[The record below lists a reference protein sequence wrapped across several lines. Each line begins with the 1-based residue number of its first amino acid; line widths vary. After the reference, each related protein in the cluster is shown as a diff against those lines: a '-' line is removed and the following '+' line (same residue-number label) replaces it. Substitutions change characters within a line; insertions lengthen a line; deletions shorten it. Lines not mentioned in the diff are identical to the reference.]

1 MPYESIPGVKATYL
15 DGAFKIPNASSQPR
29 ILVVGPAESGLTN
42 EVFTIT
48 NVALAEAEFGT
59 STEVLK
65 FVHEAVAQGA
75 DNLAIIRSGGQQG
88 VWVFTDSN
96 SATLTITPEYRDD
109 DILGRYKLF
118 IENDSSNNRYMVYDS
133 TDEAWVYDS
142 SEILVLDEG
151 VVTVEDSGIDLFTLF
166 DKDDLTNASTLDS
179 VETADLAGLIT
190 DGDLSEDGTA
200 TASTAVAT
208 EGTDGQTVSRAE
220 RYAALSSTY
229 HLLDYRD
236 GDMIIPTDVFVDDDN
251 IRDDTNKTYAGTGS
265 TDAEKYGYYWKGIPE
280 AGSAE
285 DALGYVWQ
293 LRHKGSIYTYMSDCE
308 DYFTGVTAT
317 PVAATLTLNTDL
329 VVTALK
335 TGKGGNGVTVEID
348 ATGSAGPTVTIT
360 ETDFGIDILV
370 TDDGTEFTDE
380 AVIQINAALALKTLR
395 SGVLASTLLLASG
408 GDAATA
414 IVTVA
419 KANLASGTGGAI
431 LTHAD
436 LTGDSIPTAV
446 STAFTAGEDSE
457 LREDNF
463 GHQLAT
469 FCHVASTNWAQI
481 ISAISFKEPSSGYS
495 RAKIANW
502 IGVLP
507 EFTDDGTDVY
517 IDSPSENGS
526 GVLGHRLIS
535 GESVTSDG
543 YRSGQVDNGNTTDG
557 YAYGGF
563 ILTEGASLPNGND
576 WPYGINDA
584 DEREDSGGAVV
595 DIGRHLFVTYDWP
608 ILTNGYD
615 GGTSYR
621 GSVAATFLGKVA
633 GMPENE
639 EPIGLNGT
647 VVKVQKP
654 TRVHSTQIN
663 DLAQVRII
671 GIRRD
676 TSGTL
681 IFTTAKNVAHP
692 DSDYTRLSTIRSV
705 NRMLTGI
712 RALARPYIG
721 KAFSAQNLASLQ
733 AAIDGFIVSERTAG
747 MHQGATS
754 RIEYTRED
762 RIMGRLT
769 IKLRMVP
776 PFSIESIT
784 VETSLAADES
794 EL

>member
-15 DGAFKIPNASSQPR
+15 DGAFKIPTASGQPR

-42 EVFTIT
+42 EVFTVT
-48 NVALAEAEFGT
+48 NVALAENEFGAD
-59 STEVLK
+59 TEVLK

-75 DNLAIIRSGGQQG
+75 DNLAIIRSGGKQG
-88 VWVFTDSN
+88 SWVFTDSD

-118 IENDSSNNRYMVYDS
+118 ISNDGSDNRYMVYDA
-133 TDEAWVYDS
+133 TDENWVYDS
-142 SEILVLDEG
+142 DEVLVLDEG
-151 VVTVEDSGIDLFTLF
+151 IVIVEDSGIDLFTLF
-166 DKDDLTNASTLDS
+166 DKDDIAAADTLD
-179 VETADLAGLIT
+179 VVATGDFT
-190 DGDLSEDGTA
+190 VDGSA
-200 TASTAVAT
+200 TASSITAT

-236 GDMIIPTDVFVDDDN
+236 GDMIIPTDVYVDDEN
-251 IRDDTNKTYAGTGS
+251 IRDDTNKDAAGTGS
-265 TDAEKYGYYWKGIPE
+265 TDAENYGYYWKGVPE

-293 LRHKGSIYTYMSDCE
+293 YRYRGSIYTYMSDVE
-308 DYFTGVTAT
+308 DYFDGTDA
-317 PVAATLTLNTDL
+317 AATVTVNTDL
-329 VVTALK
+329 VLTAQK
-335 TGKGGNGVTVEID
+335 TGKGGNGVTITIVDDSTEGI
-348 ATGSAGPTVTIT
+348 TIT
-360 ETDFGIDILV
+360 ETDHGFDIV
-370 TDDGTEFTDE
+370 CNVDISGTPGYADTDALAT
-380 AVIQINAALALKTLR
+380 AINTALALTANTLR
-395 SGVLASTLLLASG
+395 SGVLPSTLVQ
-408 GDAATA
+408 AAGSTTTIIA
-414 IVTVA
+414 VA
-419 KANLASGTGGAI
+419 QTNLASGTGGAI
-431 LTHAD
+431 LTHQD

-446 STAFTAGEDSE
+446 STLFAAGADSE

-481 ISAISFKEPSSGYS
+481 IGSLSFKEPSEGYS
-495 RAKIANW
+495 RAKIATW
-502 IGVLP
+502 VGVLP

-517 IDSPSENGS
+517 IDSPSDNGS

-535 GESVTSDG
+535 GESLSSDG
-543 YRSGQVDNGNTTDG
+543 YRSGQVDNGNSTDG
-557 YAYGGF
+557 YAWGGF

-595 DIGRHLFVTYDWP
+595 DIGKHLFVTYDWP
-608 ILTNGYD
+608 ILTNGYN

-633 GMPENE
+633 TMPENE
-639 EPIGLNGT
+639 EPIGINGA
-647 VVKVQKP
+647 VAKLQAP

-663 DLAQVRII
+663 DLAEARII

-692 DSDYTRLSTIRSV
+692 DSDYARLSTIRSV

-721 KAFSAQNLASLQ
+721 KAFSPQNLAALQ
-733 AAIDGFIVSERTAG
+733 AAIDAFIVAERAAG
-747 MHQGATS
+747 IHLGATS

-776 PFSIESIT
+776 PFSIESID